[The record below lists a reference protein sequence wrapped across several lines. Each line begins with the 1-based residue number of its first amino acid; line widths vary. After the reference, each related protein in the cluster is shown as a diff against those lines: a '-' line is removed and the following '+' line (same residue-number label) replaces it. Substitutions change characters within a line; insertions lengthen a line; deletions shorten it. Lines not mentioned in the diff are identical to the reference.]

1 MRGEPISDVVVKSL
15 SIRRTLRLALAA
27 YVSFII
33 TVFSILLFG
42 VRYAPFTSLAIFGCV
57 LVAASLTL
65 SWYVLYTFRQPVQ
78 ELLERSRG
86 PAEGNE
92 LKKQGGGEFHHLA
105 SAFDEISDRMVD
117 TRETLLKEESRTR
130 ALLEHTVDA
139 IVSTD
144 ASGAILT
151 ANAATKKLFG
161 HEPDHLLGKNVRTL
175 AGGIDRLH
183 HDQYIQQHME
193 TGEKRIIDRPREVLG
208 QRADGTTFPVDLSV
222 ARMQVEG
229 EVIFIGVMRDLTERV
244 ALEEQL
250 RQAQKME
257 AVGQLTG
264 GVAHDFNNLLAV
276 VQGNL
281 EMLRSDMQSGGPLNR
296 EDLLELC
303 TESLH
308 ATRRGADLTQGLL
321 AFSRKQTLKPEP
333 FDVNEAIDRMEN
345 LLRRTLGET
354 IDLKIAKKEG
364 GWQVKADP
372 AQLESTIL
380 NLAVNAN
387 DAMGHVGTLTIETTD
402 TTLDEHYAATH
413 EEVEPGEYV
422 LIAVSDNGP
431 GMSEAVLKR
440 VLEPFFTTK
449 EVGEGSGLGLSM
461 IYGYAKQSRGH
472 LSIYSEEG
480 VGTTVKLYLPRSQS
494 KNEAKA
500 EPERRDANV
509 DGSEVILVV
518 EDDEALRRTVTRI
531 LMRKGYK
538 VLVAADGRDAL
549 VLLDTVDHVD
559 LILTDV
565 ILPGGMNGP
574 ELIAEAIKS
583 HGDIKVL
590 LMSGY
595 TKEAIMHR
603 GDISEDVRLIHKP
616 FSPQDLGVALREIL
630 GAG

>member
-1 MRGEPISDVVVKSL
+1 MRGEPISDGAVKPL
-15 SIRRTLRLALAA
+15 SIRRTVRFALAA
-27 YVSFII
+27 YVSFIL
-33 TVFSILLFG
+33 TVFAILLFG
-42 VRYAPFTSLAIFGCV
+42 VRQAPFTSLAVFGCV

-65 SWYVLYTFRQPVQ
+65 SWYVLYTFRQPVE

-86 PAEGNE
+86 LAEVGE
-92 LKKQGGGEFHHLA
+92 QKKRGDGEFHHLA
-105 SAFDEISDRMVD
+105 SAFDEISGRLVD

-144 ASGAILT
+144 AGGAILT

-161 HEPDHLLGKNVRTL
+161 HDPDALIGMNVRTL
-175 AGGIDRLH
+175 AGGTDRLH
-183 HDQYIQQHME
+183 HDQYIQSHLE
-193 TGEKRIIDRPREVLG
+193 TGEKRIIGRPREVLG

-229 EVIFIGVMRDLTERV
+229 EVIFIGVMRDLTDRV

-281 EMLRSDMQSGGPLNR
+281 EMLRSDMQSDGPLNR
-296 EDLLELC
+296 ENLLELC

-321 AFSRKQTLKPEP
+321 AFSRKQTLKPEL

-372 AQLESTIL
+372 AQLESAIL

-431 GMSEAVLKR
+431 GISEAVLKR

-480 VGTTVKLYLPRSQS
+480 IGTTVKLYLPRSLS
-494 KNEAKA
+494 KNEART
-500 EPERRDANV
+500 EPERSDANV

-518 EDDEALRRTVTRI
+518 EDDEALRRTVMRI
-531 LMRKGYK
+531 LKRKGYE
-538 VLVAADGRDAL
+538 VLVAQDGPDAL
-549 VLLDTVDHVD
+549 LQLDTADHID
-559 LILTDV
+559 LILSDV

-574 ELIAEAIKS
+574 QLIAEAVKS
-583 HGDIKVL
+583 HRDIKVL

-616 FSPQDLGVALREIL
+616 FSPQDLGVALRDIL
-630 GAG
+630 GER